1 MELSGISISKRSKK
15 YLADKWPPW
24 ILLLR
29 STFEHLK
36 DDVDW
41 ARITNLGGSDRRLYA
56 TRLQWGGGE
65 RGERTAVDLGL
76 RCPARSERIRHS
88 AQKALSCS
96 Y

>member
-36 DDVDW
+36 DDVDIRTST
-41 ARITNLGGSDRRLYA
+41 A
-56 TRLQWGGGE
+56 E
-65 RGERTAVDLGL
+65 RHDVD
-76 RCPARSERIRHS
+76 
-88 AQKALSCS
+88 
-96 Y
+96 